1 MDITRMGAELL
12 KNQLGGSGGQS
23 TDMIAGVLQKLIGNG
38 DQLDIAGM
46 VAALQSGGLASIAAS
61 WLGDGDNEAI
71 SSEQVRQ
78 VMGDAKISQAATELG
93 TDEDSLLSGLSQALP
108 QMIDKSSSGGSLL
121 DAVGGIGGALD
132 MAKKLF

>member
-1 MDITRMGAELL
+1 MGAELL

-23 TDMIAGVLQKLIGNG
+23 TDMIAGVLQKLVGNG

-61 WLGDGDNEAI
+61 WLGDGDNASISTDQVKQVIGDTRISEA
-71 SSEQVRQ
+71 
-78 VMGDAKISQAATELG
+78 AAELG
-93 TDEDSLLSGLSQALP
+93 TDEGSLLSGLSQALP

-121 DAVGGIGGALD
+121 DSVGGIDGALN
-132 MAKKLF
+132 MARKLF

>member
-1 MDITRMGAELL
+1 MDITQMGAELL

-23 TDMIAGVLQKLIGNG
+23 PDMIAGVLQKLIGNG

>member
-1 MDITRMGAELL
+1 MDIAKMGAELL

-23 TDMIAGVLQKLIGNG
+23 TDMIAGVLQKLVGNG

-61 WLGDGDNEAI
+61 WLGDGDNASISTDQVKQVIGDTRISEA
-71 SSEQVRQ
+71 
-78 VMGDAKISQAATELG
+78 AAELG
-93 TDEDSLLSGLSQALP
+93 TDEGSLLSGLSQALP

-121 DAVGGIGGALD
+121 DSVGGIDGALN
-132 MAKKLF
+132 MARKLF

>member
-1 MDITRMGAELL
+1 MDITQMGAELL
-12 KNQLGGSGGQS
+12 KSQLGGSSGQS
-23 TDMIAGVLQKLIGNG
+23 TDTIAGVLQKLIGNG

-71 SSEQVRQ
+71 STDQVRQ
-78 VMGDAKISQAATELG
+78 VMGDARISQAATELG

>member
-1 MDITRMGAELL
+1 MDITQMGAELL

>member
-1 MDITRMGAELL
+1 MDIAQMGAELL

-23 TDMIAGVLQKLIGNG
+23 NDMIAGVLQKLIGNG

-46 VAALQSGGLASIAAS
+46 VAALQGGDLASIAAS
-61 WLGDGDNEAI
+61 WLGDGANESI
-71 SSEQVRQ
+71 SPDQVRQ
-78 VMGDAKISQAATELG
+78 VMGDAKISEAATELG
-93 TDEDSLLSGLSQALP
+93 TDENSLLSGLSQALP

-121 DAVGGIGGALD
+121 DAVGGIDGALN

>member
-71 SSEQVRQ
+71 SNEQVRQ

-93 TDEDSLLSGLSQALP
+93 TDEESLLSGLSQALP

>member
-1 MDITRMGAELL
+1 MDIAQMGAELL

-23 TDMIAGVLQKLIGNG
+23 NDMIAGVLQKLIGNG

-46 VAALQSGGLASIAAS
+46 VAALQGGDLASIAAS
-61 WLGDGDNEAI
+61 WLGDGANESI
-71 SSEQVRQ
+71 SPDQVRQ
-78 VMGDAKISQAATELG
+78 VMGDAKISEAATELG
-93 TDEDSLLSGLSQALP
+93 TDENSLLSGLSQALP

-121 DAVGGIGGALD
+121 DAVGGIDCALN